1 MTALD
6 LKNLTPKYP
15 TMRECARK
23 GKKDGKE
30 AMPAADWQNPAPFVE
45 RLAKTAAARNEEI
58 GKRLRQALNRSASR
72 IAELLKIEPIYAE
85 RVAIIKRRRDAAEQ
99 RVNSARAVIGARSK
113 GLLTS
118 FQNQQDDSVSDP
130 TGLRDF
136 GLEGLEISLFTAEE
150 AQEISARSRQR
161 ANLAA
166 SAAALDPYW
175 QPLSTA
181 QSIEEG
187 GNQVGLEELR
197 ARKSANGRDG
207 GTWVF
212 EKYNNYWNS
221 RDIPLIRQTINE
233 YCRQAA
239 TRMGID
245 F

>member
-1 MTALD
+1 MLSGCGLEHGISVTWQTESESTVGVVLDDQQAL
-6 LKNLTPKYP
+6 
-15 TMRECARK
+15 
-23 GKKDGKE
+23 
-30 AMPAADWQNPAPFVE
+30 
-45 RLAKTAAARNEEI
+45 RLAYQSCQNDPYVEAPTPGQSQVNATTASGA
-58 GKRLRQALNRSASR
+58 
-72 IAELLKIEPIYAE
+72 
-85 RVAIIKRRRDAAEQ
+85 
-99 RVNSARAVIGARSK
+99 AVIGARSK

-136 GLEGLEISLFTAEE
+136 GLEGLEISLFTADE

-161 ANLAA
+161 AKLAA